1 MPALPDK
8 VILDKLDFDA
18 DSYSLLCAFKGA
30 KQLGDEIVEAGGGLL
45 NNNLL
50 KEDASL
56 HLVEQESICADIR
69 KAMADSIKRQRAL
82 NDKRRKWLDT
92 KL

>member
-18 DSYSLLCAFKGA
+18 DSYSLLCAFLGA
-30 KQLGDEIVEAGGGLL
+30 EQLGDEIVVAGGGLM

-56 HLVEQESICADIR
+56 HLTEQENICSDIR